1 MHSHIYLKDKHI
13 MLIHCMIE
21 TFVSSLQNELRQT
34 VDKMAD
40 KLEKETKANEEAA
53 KRIEE
58 LTAQVNELNNKVCV

>member
-1 MHSHIYLKDKHI
+1 
-13 MLIHCMIE
+13 MIQ
-21 TFVSSLQNELRQT
+21 TFASSLQNELRQT

-58 LTAQVNELNNKVCV
+58 LTAQVNELNNKVCVNHAYQGSIRSSEST